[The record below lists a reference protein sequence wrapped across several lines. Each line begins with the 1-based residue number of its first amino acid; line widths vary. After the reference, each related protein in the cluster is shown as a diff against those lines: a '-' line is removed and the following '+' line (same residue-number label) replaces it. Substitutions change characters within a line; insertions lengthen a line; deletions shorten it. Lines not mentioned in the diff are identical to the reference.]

1 MRLKFGLGDYVE
13 IGASYTPFPLSIG
26 VVLKPH
32 SSRSLVFVNGTKQE
46 YPNEALRYVPQREIE
61 EKQFD
66 KDAEEF
72 FNKAEQDFAWE
83 HVEAEIAEEEWDDN
97 LENNASS
104 KFALVKE
111 YAKEILAFVAIAVIA
126 TSVVLLNTWEGKSLN
141 ASIDEEINSNNGK
154 ISSYLEVIQ
163 EANTEIDKLKI
174 RNSKLFK
181 TKVEVSTN

>member
-1 MRLKFGLGDYVE
+1 MRLKFGIGDYVE
-13 IGASYTPFPLSIG
+13 IGASFTPFPLSIG

-46 YPNEALRYVPQREIE
+46 YPNEALRYVPQREID
-61 EKQFD
+61 EKVADWEVDEWGFSNFD
-66 KDAEEF
+66 SQSSHTETGE
-72 FNKAEQDFAWE
+72 N
-83 HVEAEIAEEEWDDN
+83 VEAEAVEEEEDKT
-97 LENNASS
+97 SS
-104 KFALVKE
+104 KFAVVKE

-126 TSVVLLNTWEGKSLN
+126 TSVVILNTWEGKSLN

-163 EANTEIDKLKI
+163 EANSEIDKLKI

-181 TKVEVSTN
+181 AKVEVSTN

>member
-72 FNKAEQDFAWE
+72 FNKAEQDFSWE
-83 HVEAEIAEEEWDDN
+83 HVEAEIVEEELD
-97 LENNASS
+97 ESSNATS
-104 KFALVKE
+104 KFAVVKD

-126 TSVVLLNTWEGKSLN
+126 TSVVLLKTWDGESLN